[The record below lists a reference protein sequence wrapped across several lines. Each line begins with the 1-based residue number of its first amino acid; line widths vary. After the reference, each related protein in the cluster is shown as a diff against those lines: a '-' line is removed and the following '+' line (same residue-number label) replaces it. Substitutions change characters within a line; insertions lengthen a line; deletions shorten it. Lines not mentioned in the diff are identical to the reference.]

1 MFASRILRAGAVALA
16 ASLLGLASLPA
27 TEKADGAADIL
38 RIGMVSSL
46 FRDVKPALL
55 QMSMQPFS
63 TLVRSQTGLDGRAVL
78 VRDALTLGKQLNDG
92 KLKLGVFHGVE
103 FSWAQQ
109 KYPGLRPLVIAINRH
124 RHLRAHLVV
133 RYDNANKSLADLKG
147 KKIALPNGSREHCHL
162 FLEREA
168 RKCGG
173 TPKEFFGAVV
183 VHPDMEAAL
192 DDVLRRKVDAAVVD
206 GVSLESYKLLKPGC
220 HSGLKIVLE
229 SEVFPA
235 AVVAYRA
242 GALDDATLARC
253 RDGLVRA
260 NQSTRTRELMF
271 MWRMTAFETIPDDYQ
286 EILTAI
292 RKSYPA
298 PTGQ

>member
-1 MFASRILRAGAVALA
+1 MGMSRILRTGAVVVA
-16 ASLLGLASLPA
+16 ASLLGLATLPA
-27 TEKADGAADIL
+27 SEKTEEAADIL

-46 FRDVKPALL
+46 FRDVKPAMM
-55 QMSMQPFS
+55 QMSLQPFAS
-63 TLVRSQTGLDGRAVL
+63 LVRSQTGLDGRAML
-78 VRDALTLGKQLNDG
+78 VGDAMTLGKQLQDG
-92 KLKLGVFHGVE
+92 KVKFGVFHGVE
-103 FSWAQQ
+103 FAWAQQ
-109 KYPGLRPLVIAINRH
+109 KYPELRPLVIAINRH

-133 RYDNANKSLADLKG
+133 RYDNANKAFADLKG
-147 KKIALPNGSREHCHL
+147 KKIALPSGSREHCHL

-173 TPKEFFGAVV
+173 APNAVFAKVV

-206 GVSLESYKLLKPGC
+206 SVALESYKLLKPGC
-220 HSGLKIVLE
+220 HSGLKIVQD

-242 GALDDATLARC
+242 GSLDDATLARF

-260 NQSTRTRELMF
+260 NQNTRTRELMF
-271 MWRMTAFETIPDDYQ
+271 MWRLTAFETIPDDYQ
-286 EILTAI
+286 QNLTAI

-298 PTGQ
+298 PAAK